1 MQSTLKR
8 ESKVPEIVLG
18 EAFRGVTMG
27 AAFHRTCWRARGCRG
42 AFEYPIPFRTRW
54 SVRAFR

>member
-18 EAFRGVTMG
+18 EAFERVTCVLSFIG
-27 AAFHRTCWRARGCRG
+27 LCCVLLSVEVPKGIRLAADVA
-42 AFEYPIPFRTRW
+42 
-54 SVRAFR
+54 V